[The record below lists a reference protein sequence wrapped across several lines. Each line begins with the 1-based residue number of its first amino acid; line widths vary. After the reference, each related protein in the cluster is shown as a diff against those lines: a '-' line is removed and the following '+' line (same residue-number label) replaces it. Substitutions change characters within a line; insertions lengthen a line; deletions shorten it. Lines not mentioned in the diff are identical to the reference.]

1 MMAYQLSVLVHLL
14 AGACWIGGMLFLP
27 LVLLPALKG
36 HPERRRLLLSTGL
49 KFRTVGLAALGIL
62 FISGLTNMHFRG
74 IPFSL
79 DFFRHS
85 NYGNLVLWKTVLFL
99 LLIGLN
105 LVHDLAYGRK
115 AVRESAVEN
124 PRLVRLARWSGR
136 LTLLISLLMAWLG
149 VIISRG
155 G

>member
-14 AGACWIGGMLFLP
+14 AGACWIGVCSSFP
-27 LVLLPALKG
+27 RPFARLKG

-49 KFRTVGLAALGIL
+49 KFPDGRFSGAGNIVHLGPDQYA
-62 FISGLTNMHFRG
+62 FPWNTFSWISSQT
-74 IPFSL
+74 
-79 DFFRHS
+79 

-115 AVRESAVEN
+115 ATVRESAVEN
-124 PRLVRLARWSGR
+124 PRLVRLTRWSGR
-136 LTLLISLLMAWLG
+136 LTLLISSMAWLG

>member
-1 MMAYQLSVLVHLL
+1 
-14 AGACWIGGMLFLP
+14 MLFI
-27 LVLLPALKG
+27 
-36 HPERRRLLLSTGL
+36 T
-49 KFRTVGLAALGIL
+49 
-62 FISGLTNMHFRG
+62 GLTNMYFRG

-79 DFFRHS
+79 DFFQHS
-85 NYGNLVLWKTVLFL
+85 TYGNLVLWKTVLFL

-105 LVHDLAYGRK
+105 LVHNLAYGRK
-115 AVRESAVEN
+115 AVKESAVDD